1 MYPETPSEDA
11 VSLEEISAVPPFH
24 EFVVDNQSVSDGDF
38 QVMENAGPSRQSQAS
53 HQNEGVTSVE
63 PTVTAGTSKRARVRT
78 MS

>member
-11 VSLEEISAVPPFH
+11 VPSEEISVIPPFP
-24 EFVVDNQSVSDGDF
+24 EFAVDDQSVSDGGS
-38 QVMENAGPSRQSQAS
+38 QVMENAQPSRQSQAS

-63 PTVTAGTSKRARVRT
+63 PTVTVGTSQRGRVCK